1 MLITIHICN
10 FYLSIK
16 KRKEEAEREREREEN
31 LKKVTV
37 TNVMELSIAGLKKIV
52 NQDCLRG

>member
-16 KRKEEAEREREREEN
+16 KRKEEAERERERE
-31 LKKVTV
+31 
-37 TNVMELSIAGLKKIV
+37 
-52 NQDCLRG
+52 RGNPQEGNGH